1 MCKILKTIQ
10 IFFKEDALF
19 YAQVNFSDI
28 LHVDLIQLEQFK
40 DMKHIP
46 HLCRRDIWCQY
57 YA

>member
-28 LHVDLIQLEQFK
+28 LHVDLIQ
-40 DMKHIP
+40 
-46 HLCRRDIWCQY
+46 
-57 YA
+57 